1 MKALPVSIG
10 IGAAMGGVKKEFLQA
25 LCENDMQV
33 ENMMLE
39 LDLEKSK
46 KDG

>member
-10 IGAAMGGVKKEFLQA
+10 VGSVLGGVKKEFLQA
-25 LCENDMQV
+25 ICENELQV
-33 ENMMLE
+33 ENMMLKIE
-39 LDLEKSK
+39 AEKTS